1 MSVRAAAAT
10 HPDTHAREPAG
21 VQAGAQKRGFL
32 QRRRRERTAA
42 PTGQLTSTA
51 QGLCPGFWILVR
63 VLYDE
68 MGLPRV
74 FQK

>member
-1 MSVRAAAAT
+1 M
-10 HPDTHAREPAG
+10 
-21 VQAGAQKRGFL
+21 QAGAQKRGFL
-32 QRRRRERTAA
+32 QGRRREWMAA